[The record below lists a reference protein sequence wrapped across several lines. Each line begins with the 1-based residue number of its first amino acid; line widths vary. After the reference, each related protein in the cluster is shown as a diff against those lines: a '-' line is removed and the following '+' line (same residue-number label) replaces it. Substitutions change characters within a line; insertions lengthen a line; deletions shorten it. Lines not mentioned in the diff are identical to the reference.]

1 MIFKSNNKNLI
12 GEELE
17 RNLFEVRKK
26 IEKQSNL
33 LQIKDFYIG
42 KEKYN
47 FVYKSRPHKH
57 YDWISKWEDFG
68 EGMYF
73 LLENNKKHK
82 IDRKEYIKI
91 MKKIGR
97 NVNLKHL
104 NNYNLLHKRLY

>member
-1 MIFKSNNKNLI
+1 
-12 GEELE
+12 
-17 RNLFEVRKK
+17 
-26 IEKQSNL
+26 
-33 LQIKDFYIG
+33 
-42 KEKYN
+42 
-47 FVYKSRPHKH
+47 
-57 YDWISKWEDFG
+57 
-68 EGMYF
+68 MYF